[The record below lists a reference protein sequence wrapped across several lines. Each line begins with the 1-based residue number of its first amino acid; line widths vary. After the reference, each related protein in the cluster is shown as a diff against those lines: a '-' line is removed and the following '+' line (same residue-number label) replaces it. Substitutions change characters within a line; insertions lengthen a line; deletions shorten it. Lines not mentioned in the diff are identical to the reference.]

1 MSVPAVSAHAETPTD
16 HTDRCK
22 AIGDALTITRREL
35 RAAPPETALKAALAA
50 ASLRLTAAQTITH
63 HACIILAERGRVP
76 PVPSDVTFWELIRA
90 GYSYRQA
97 EMRAYGTL
105 TPRQNPAWNTG
116 VHPGGVR

>member
-22 AIGDALTITRREL
+22 AIGDALTI
-35 RAAPPETALKAALAA
+35 A
-50 ASLRLTAAQTITH
+50 H

-90 GYSYRQA
+90 GYSYQQA